1 MGGWLYPLSIYCL
14 SGPDP
19 SFVPSLIMEMDPVSI
34 SPWQLAQCFPSGRHS
49 RDTAGGRISLPGSGL
64 LLWGPIQ
71 GLSQKS
77 VQQTSISIHP
87 HQTAEADSIWVSEM
101 SQKLPSQHWPIFTTE
116 ECLTPVMDSHWP
128 AVTQQTLHHHP
139 HLLPLQP
146 EFQFVLSLDL
156 LPWASCIS
164 YPFNL
169 LVQLIIPYMNHFLF
183 KLLCAFCLLIGPWRI
198 L

>member
-1 MGGWLYPLSIYCL
+1 
-14 SGPDP
+14 
-19 SFVPSLIMEMDPVSI
+19 MEMNPVSI

-64 LLWGPIQ
+64 LLWGPTH
-71 GLSQKS
+71 GLCQKS

-87 HQTAEADSIWVSEM
+87 HQTAEADSMWVSEM
-101 SQKLPSQHWPIFTTE
+101 SHKLPSQHWPICTTE
-116 ECLTPVMDSHWP
+116 ECLTPVMDSRWP
-128 AVTQQTLHHHP
+128 AVTQQTLLHHR
-139 HLLPLQP
+139 HLLPVQP

-156 LPWASCIS
+156 FSWPSCIP
-164 YPFNL
+164 YPFRVNL

-183 KLLCAFCLLIGPWRI
+183 KSLCAFYLLIGPWPI